1 MERELSRILLALKEK
16 TQIEIQVVSECGTY
30 FASTKKEFI
39 KVPSEYFSSQVNIML
54 EDGKTYFKFS
64 YGGVKF
70 IGIFDGDGEWEKKY
84 AELIIGYL
92 EFSQNKPDK
101 LGFEEQL
108 NLIVT
113 GNSTKSK
120 IAEFMNKYSLPK
132 LPLFVMLIKASDGRA
147 LEIQEFLL
155 NYFGGIDGAIT
166 VSNDACAY
174 IRYIDGEDFET
185 TSTVKQAEIL
195 KRSIFE
201 ELGLDVTV
209 LVGSAVK
216 NFLDVSTS
224 YQQALATEK
233 AVEIFGGSGG
243 VYAYKDYLLSK
254 IIVDL
259 PQDRLNEYINSII
272 LDRKSEIFNDKE
284 LLLTGDCFL
293 KNNLNLSETARDMY
307 IHRNT
312 LTYRLDKIERLTGLD
327 IKKFSDAI
335 NFRILYILCKEIKA

>member
-1 MERELSRILLALKEK
+1 MERELSRILLGIKEK

-39 KVPSEYFSSQVNIML
+39 KIPTEYFSSQVNIIC
-54 EDGKTYFKFS
+54 ENGKTYFKFTF
-64 YGGVKF
+64 GGVKF
-70 IGIFDGDGEWEKKY
+70 IGLIDGDGDCEKKY

-92 EFSQNKPDK
+92 EFSQNKPEK
-101 LGFEEQL
+101 IGFEEQL
-108 NLIVT
+108 NLILT
-113 GNSTKSK
+113 GNFTKSK
-120 IAEFMNKYSLPK
+120 TAEFMNNYSIPK
-132 LPLFVMLIKASDGRA
+132 LPLFVMLIKVSEGKS

-155 NYFGGIDGAIT
+155 NYFGGIDGAVT

-174 IRYIDGEDFET
+174 IRYIDGEDVET
-185 TSTVKQAEIL
+185 TSIVKQAEIL

-201 ELGLDVTV
+201 ELGLSVIV
-209 LVGSAVK
+209 FVGSAVK

-224 YQQALATEK
+224 YKQALATEN

-254 IIVDL
+254 IIEDL
-259 PQDRLNEYINSII
+259 PQERLNEYVSSII
-272 LDRKSEIFNDKE
+272 LDENNEIFNDKE

-293 KNNLNLSETARDMY
+293 KNNLNLSETAREMY

-335 NFRILYILCKEIKA
+335 NFRILYILYKGIKA